1 MTAAAAE
8 PAAESAAGPEATR
21 ARGPVDPRLWR
32 HSRAARGY
40 LMLTVGAG
48 VVTAAAVIV
57 SALMIGTI
65 LAGVITDPDART
77 VGVWAPQLWTLA
89 GAVAVRVGSSWAQT
103 RYSHRA
109 ALDVVAEL
117 KGQVLAA
124 ATGADPRVLASRR
137 EGLATVVTRGL
148 DGLRPYLT
156 GYLPALALALTVTP
170 ATLLVIALQDLT
182 SAVIIGVTLP
192 LVPIFMILI
201 GLLTRGTARARL
213 VTMTRLSAQLLDLLA
228 GLPTLR
234 ALGRERG
241 PAARVRELG
250 EAHRGSTM
258 AALRFAFLSAMVL
271 ELLATLCVALVAVSI
286 GLRLVYGGM
295 GLEAGVIALILAA
308 EVYLPLRAI
317 GAQFHAAED
326 GVAAADE
333 AFAAL
338 ETLPASAHGGQ
349 SVSPGS
355 VSIQLTGLGVRSRSG
370 FAPHHLDAELVP
382 GRITVL
388 AGPNG
393 AGKSTALATILGLTA
408 PDEGRVLITGAGP
421 GITTGIGLIDI
432 SEIDPSTWWPRL
444 AWLPQ
449 RPLLIPGTLADNLGF
464 GGGLRPEDPR
474 VRAAVAQTGF
484 QSVLDEAAD
493 GWDSVVGAGGV
504 GLSLGQRQRLA
515 LTRVLASE
523 ADVLLLDEPTA
534 HLDPGTEAT
543 VLAALAERAR
553 TGATVIVVGH
563 RPTVLAAADAVV
575 HVRGSELAD
584 AR

>member
-1 MTAAAAE
+1 MS
-8 PAAESAAGPEATR
+8 PESQAKRP
-21 ARGPVDPRLWR
+21 PVDPRLWR

-40 LMLTVGAG
+40 LVLTVGAG

-57 SALMIGTI
+57 SALMIGAI
-65 LAGVITDPDART
+65 LAGVITDPAART
-77 VGVWAPQLWTLA
+77 LSAWTTQLLVLV
-89 GAVAVRVGSSWAQT
+89 GAVAVRVASTWAQE

-124 ATGADPRVLASRR
+124 AANADPRVLTPRR
-137 EGLATVVTRGL
+137 EALATVLTRGL

-156 GYLPALALALTVTP
+156 GYVPALALALTVTP

-182 SAVIIGVTLP
+182 SAVIILVTLP
-192 LVPIFMILI
+192 LLPIFMILI
-201 GLLTRGTARARL
+201 GLLTRGKATARLA
-213 VTMTRLSAQLLDLLA
+213 TMTRLSAQLLDLIA

-250 EAHRGSTM
+250 EAHRRSTM
-258 AALRFAFLSAMVL
+258 SALRFAFLSAMVL

-317 GAQFHAAED
+317 GAAFHAAED

-338 ETLPASAHGGQ
+338 EELPSETHGGQ
-349 SVSPGS
+349 AVARGP
-355 VSIQLTGLGVRSRSG
+355 VEIRLDGLGVRSRSG
-370 FAPHHLDAELVP
+370 QAPHGLDAVCEP
-382 GRITVL
+382 GKVTVL
-388 AGPNG
+388 TGPNG
-393 AGKSTALATILGLTA
+393 AGKSTALAAILGLTT
-408 PDEGRVLITGAGP
+408 PDEGRVLLDGRNLAS
-421 GITTGIGLIDI
+421 L
-432 SEIDPSTWWPRL
+432 DPQSWWAAL

-449 RPLLIPGTLADNLGF
+449 RPALLPGTLAENLGAD
-464 GGGLRPEDPR
+464 PADPR
-474 VRAAVAQTGF
+474 VGPACAQTGF
-484 QSVLDEAAD
+484 DAVLAETPE
-493 GWDSVVGAGGV
+493 GWDTVLGAGGE

-515 LTRVLASE
+515 LTRTLLSDAP
-523 ADVLLLDEPTA
+523 VLLLDEPTA
-534 HLDPGTEAT
+534 HLDAAAEAV
-543 VLAALAERAR
+543 VLSALTAKARA
-553 TGATVIVVGH
+553 GATVVIVGH
-563 RPTVLAAADAVV
+563 RPSVLAIADTLVQVRAQEAVHAV
-575 HVRGSELAD
+575 
-584 AR
+584 

>member
-1 MTAAAAE
+1 MSS
-8 PAAESAAGPEATR
+8 ESGS
-21 ARGPVDPRLWR
+21 RGPVDPRLWR

-40 LMLTVGAG
+40 LMLTVGVG

-65 LAGVITDPDART
+65 LAGVITDPAART
-77 VGVWAPQLWTLA
+77 VAAWTTQLLVLA
-89 GAVAVRVGSSWAQT
+89 GAVAVRVGSTWAQT

-117 KGQVLAA
+117 KGQVLEAA
-124 ATGADPRVLASRR
+124 AAADPRALAPRR
-137 EGLATVVTRGL
+137 ERLATVLTRGL

-156 GYLPALALALTVTP
+156 GYLPALGLALTVTP

-182 SAVIIGVTLP
+182 SAVIIFVTLP

-213 VTMTRLSAQLLDLLA
+213 ETMTRLSAQLLDLLA

-250 EAHRGSTM
+250 EAHRRSTM
-258 AALRFAFLSAMVL
+258 AALRYAFLSAMVL

-295 GLEAGVIALILAA
+295 GLAAGVIALILAA

-333 AFAAL
+333 AFLAL
-338 ETLPASAHGGQ
+338 EELPAKAFGTHH
-349 SVSPGS
+349 VSPGP
-355 VSIQLTGLGVRSRSG
+355 VAIRLEGLGVHARSG
-370 FAPHHLDAELVP
+370 LAPHGLDASCQPGLV
-382 GRITVL
+382 TVL
-388 AGPNG
+388 TGANG
-393 AGKSTALATILGLTA
+393 AGKSTALAAVLGLTA
-408 PDEGRVLITGAGP
+408 PDEGRVLIGGR
-421 GITTGIGLIDI
+421 DI
-432 SEIDPSTWWPRL
+432 AELNPQSWWANL

-449 RPLLIPGTLADNLGF
+449 RPALIPGTLAENLGADVA
-464 GGGLRPEDPR
+464 DPR
-474 VRAAVAQTGF
+474 VAAACARTGF
-484 QSVLDEAAD
+484 DIVLAETKD
-493 GWDSVVGAGGV
+493 GWDTLVGAGGE
-504 GLSLGQRQRLA
+504 GISLGQRQRLA
-515 LTRVLASE
+515 LTRTLLSDAP
-523 ADVLLLDEPTA
+523 VLLLDEPTA
-534 HLDPGTEAT
+534 HLDAAAEAV
-543 VLAALAERAR
+543 VLGALTARAR
-553 TGATVIVVGH
+553 AGATVVIVGH
-563 RPTVLAAADAVV
+563 RPAVLAIADEVVEVRAQEVAHAV
-575 HVRGSELAD
+575 
-584 AR
+584 